1 MVRDLARRVLE
12 QGGYAVLVASSAGEA
27 LPIAEGSAA
36 LHLVI
41 TDVVMPGGMSGVQIG
56 ERLAHSRPR
65 LPVLYMSGYTE
76 DATHQNAEIQ
86 VLRDENAA
94 LKARLALVEEKLG
107 L

>member
-1 MVRDLARRVLE
+1 
-12 QGGYAVLVASSAGEA
+12 
-27 LPIAEGSAA
+27 
-36 LHLVI
+36 
-41 TDVVMPGGMSGVQIG
+41 
-56 ERLAHSRPR
+56 
-65 LPVLYMSGYTE
+65 MSGYTE